1 MHYAFND
8 HYDEADKKK
17 KTIMFFYPYFKR
29 QVATHPQIYL
39 ILNKDFFWRL
49 LVFTSVFLPFS
60 LLWLSILKSYPILVF
75 MWRQLWLLKIS

>member
-1 MHYAFND
+1 
-8 HYDEADKKK
+8 
-17 KTIMFFYPYFKR
+17 MFFYPYFKR

-60 LLWLSILKSYPILVF
+60 LLWLSILKSYPILVYVEAIVIIKDF
-75 MWRQLWLLKIS
+75 IVCVCIYLQMCVSI